1 MIRFGI
7 RQSFNTLDQFAP
19 RYRECQIPIELALP
33 YRMTDYELIHPHL
46 TELAGLLLQWR
57 TPILSLHAPQ
67 GRLAE
72 PGFRI
77 WAEEVGRFASLLG
90 VHEITV
96 HPSRF
101 QKDRPAHEI
110 QHRVLQICREI
121 EAAYSVSFCLETFM
135 GGKRLFSVDDIMRLE
150 RPMTLDVAHL
160 HDTEV
165 VWRIVHQYH
174 PHISTVHLS
183 GKGGDR
189 THHLPIDDECL
200 QVVEALIGYGWQG
213 NVILEYLPDYH
224 DRLEEDFQLLQQRFC
239 GTTTA

>member
-19 RYRECQIPIELALP
+19 RYQGRQTPLELALP
-33 YRMTDYELIHPHL
+33 YRMGDYELVGPHL
-46 TELAGLLLQWR
+46 ADLADLLLQWQ

-72 PGFRI
+72 PGFQT

-90 VHEITV
+90 VHEITI

-101 QKDRPAHEI
+101 QKDRPVHEI

-135 GGKRLFSVDDIMRLE
+135 GGKRLFSVDDIMRFE

-160 HDTEV
+160 HDTEM
-165 VWRIVHQYH
+165 VWRIVQHYH
-174 PHISTVHLS
+174 PHVFTVHLS
-183 GKGGDR
+183 GKCGQR

-200 QVVEALIGYGWQG
+200 QVVEALVGYGWQG
-213 NVILEYLPDYH
+213 NVIIEYLREYH
-224 DRLEEDFQLLQQRFC
+224 DRLAEDLQVLRQRF
-239 GTTTA
+239 GGATTA

>member
-7 RQSFNTLDQFAP
+7 RQSFNTLDQFTP

-33 YRMTDYELIHPHL
+33 YKMTDYELIRPHL

-57 TPILSLHAPQ
+57 TPILSVHAPQ

-77 WAEEVGRFASLLG
+77 WAEEVGRFAAALR
-90 VHEITV
+90 VREITV

-101 QKDRPAHEI
+101 QKDRPVPEI
-110 QHRVLQICREI
+110 QHRVLETCREI
-121 EAAYSVSFCLETFM
+121 EAAYSASFCLETFM

-160 HDTEV
+160 HGTEV
-165 VWRIVHQYH
+165 VWRIVHEYH
-174 PHISTVHLS
+174 PHVSTVHLS
-183 GKGGDR
+183 GKGGHR

-224 DRLEEDFQLLQQRFC
+224 DRLEQDFRLLQQRFC
-239 GTTTA
+239 GTTIA